1 MLIKSNDL
9 LIRNLAQQSVVWF
22 KAANAYVLVA
32 PQTAK
37 LIERIGKGLD
47 DKALIDWSQKNLKL
61 SKHQSEAL
69 LKATFKLI
77 AELNVTKP
85 VIKSALQ
92 IADKHQDYAFIKYY
106 KIGNFV
112 VKASFESEALAFLI
126 HPKFD
131 HLSVSETLFN
141 TEFEVFIQDE
151 QLILKV
157 DNLVV
162 GTWAKNEVE
171 YFQGKFSMCLITQL
185 YGKAESEWMGVF
197 HASALS
203 DGKNSVLF
211 MGDSGN
217 GKSTLAALLM
227 AKGFGLLADDFVPVL
242 AATQQVYYFP
252 AAVSI
257 KESAVKALTAFY
269 PKLDET
275 PQYHFV
281 NLNKKVH
288 YLAPPAKQKDFLK
301 QQTCKAFVFVKY
313 QKNSPL
319 SFEKIA
325 SEDAFQQ
332 LIPDAWLSPEP
343 KNAEPFLNWFAQMPC
358 YQLNYSNNSLMCQTI
373 KKLFKDDL

>member
-32 PQTAK
+32 PQMAK

-106 KIGNFV
+106 KIGHFV

-131 HLSVSETLFN
+131 HLSVAETPFN
-141 TEFEVFIQDE
+141 TEFEVSLQNE

-227 AKGFGLLADDFVPVL
+227 AKGFGLLA
-242 AATQQVYYFP
+242 
-252 AAVSI
+252 
-257 KESAVKALTAFY
+257 
-269 PKLDET
+269 
-275 PQYHFV
+275 
-281 NLNKKVH
+281 
-288 YLAPPAKQKDFLK
+288 
-301 QQTCKAFVFVKY
+301 
-313 QKNSPL
+313 
-319 SFEKIA
+319 
-325 SEDAFQQ
+325 
-332 LIPDAWLSPEP
+332 
-343 KNAEPFLNWFAQMPC
+343 
-358 YQLNYSNNSLMCQTI
+358 
-373 KKLFKDDL
+373 

>member
-1 MLIKSNDL
+1 
-9 LIRNLAQQSVVWF
+9 
-22 KAANAYVLVA
+22 
-32 PQTAK
+32 
-37 LIERIGKGLD
+37 
-47 DKALIDWSQKNLKL
+47 
-61 SKHQSEAL
+61 
-69 LKATFKLI
+69 
-77 AELNVTKP
+77 
-85 VIKSALQ
+85 
-92 IADKHQDYAFIKYY
+92 
-106 KIGNFV
+106 
-112 VKASFESEALAFLI
+112 
-126 HPKFD
+126 
-131 HLSVSETLFN
+131 
-141 TEFEVFIQDE
+141 
-151 QLILKV
+151 
-157 DNLVV
+157 
-162 GTWAKNEVE
+162 
-171 YFQGKFSMCLITQL
+171 
-185 YGKAESEWMGVF
+185 
-197 HASALS
+197 
-203 DGKNSVLF
+203 
-211 MGDSGN
+211 
-217 GKSTLAALLM
+217 
-227 AKGFGLLADDFVPVL
+227 